1 MAKAYFIGQF
11 EIHDPAGYDVYRSQ
25 TAATIAAHG
34 GRFIARGGRV
44 HNFEGEPPLPRVVV
58 IELRPGE
65 GLVRLRGLSKADPD
79 PPEGRQGPLLPRRR
93 RGVANPLQ
101 PHISL
106 VTKRP

>member
-25 TAATIAAHG
+25 TAATVAPHG
-34 GRFIARGGRV
+34 GRFIVRGGRV
-44 HNFEGEPPLPRVVV
+44 QNFEGEPPLPRVVV

-93 RGVANPLQ
+93 RGIAKPSPAL
-101 PHISL
+101 
-106 VTKRP
+106 